1 MQKNHEEERYNDKE
15 LIEILRQKVI
25 KILQDRWIK
34 FEFEYCLT

>member
-25 KILQDRWIK
+25 KILQDR
-34 FEFEYCLT
+34 